1 MIIRIEV
8 TEDLLKVIP
17 IIYLQK
23 DVDWDY
29 NTIYVRTDHIFS
41 AGGMHLL
48 EDMAMALNIYDRRL
62 KGTEDDPEGYAFNE
76 EDTEYMLKLH
86 RYVVDNIFYIESLIH
101 QYVTKGGLQVG
112 VYKCKDNELIFEKE
126 S

>member
-1 MIIRIEV
+1 MIVRIEV

-23 DVDWDY
+23 DIEWDY
-29 NTIYVRTDHIFS
+29 NTVFVRTDHIFS

-48 EDMAMALNIYDRRL
+48 EDMAMALNIYDRKI
-62 KGTEDDPEGYAFNE
+62 KGTEDDPDGVAFSN
-76 EDTEYMLKLH
+76 EDTEYMLSLH
-86 RYVVDNIFYIESLIH
+86 KYVVDNIFYIESLIH
-101 QYVTKGGLQVG
+101 QFVTKGGLQVG
-112 VYKCKDNELIFEKE
+112 VYKAKDNELIWEKE

>member
-17 IIYLQK
+17 IIYWQK
-23 DVDWDY
+23 NVEWDY
-29 NTIYVRTDHIFS
+29 SEIIIRTDHIFS
-41 AGGMHLL
+41 AGGLHLL
-48 EDMAMALNIYDRRL
+48 EDMAMALNIYDRKI
-62 KGTEDDPEGYAFNE
+62 KGTEDDPEGAAFNE
-76 EDTEYMLKLH
+76 EDTERMLTLH
-86 RYVVDNIFYIESLIH
+86 KYVVDNIQYIESLIH